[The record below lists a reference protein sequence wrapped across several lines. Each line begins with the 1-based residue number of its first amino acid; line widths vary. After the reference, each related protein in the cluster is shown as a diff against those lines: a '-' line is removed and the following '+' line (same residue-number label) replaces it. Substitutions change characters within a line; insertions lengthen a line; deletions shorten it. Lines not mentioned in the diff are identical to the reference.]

1 MAQILLVEPDTVLA
15 KTYAAALMKRGH
27 HILRAQDAQSAI
39 NACDAVTPDCII
51 LEVLLPHHNGIE
63 FIYELRSHADWH
75 DIPVIIN
82 SQLPLERLEL
92 DTATMQQLAIRS
104 YCYKPDTSLSVL
116 DELVDSITKVTEP

>member
-15 KTYAAALMKRGH
+15 KTYAAALMKHGH

-51 LEVLLPHHNGIE
+51 LEVLLPHHNGVE
-63 FIYELRSHADWH
+63 FLYELRSHADWH

-82 SQLPLERLEL
+82 SLLPLDRLQL
-92 DTATMQQLAIRS
+92 DKATMQQLAVKA
-104 YCYKPDTSLSVL
+104 YCYKPDTSLAVL
-116 DELVDSITKVTEP
+116 EQLIEDIEKVAET